1 MELLSIV
8 DPGTWTRIGV
18 HFGLFFG
25 ALRGGATPAQL
36 SHWVGKG
43 ALSLN
48 GVTGTGQD
56 LNKRLLCNDGTRA
69 WV

>member
-36 SHWVGKG
+36 SYWVGKG

-48 GVTGTGQD
+48 GVTGIKLFAKQSF
-56 LNKRLLCNDGTRA
+56 
-69 WV
+69 V

>member
-36 SHWVGKG
+36 SYWVGKG

-48 GVTGTGQD
+48 GVTGKD
-56 LNKRLLCNDGTRA
+56 K
-69 WV
+69 